1 MDGQYRG
8 PVPFYL
14 ARIKWRPIK
23 IRANDLVSPLS
34 GMSYPAGHLFH
45 VELSSANAVQR
56 KDLCSRVANFLLI
69 KGEGRRWL
77 VSSLDCTPR
86 KINRARV

>member
-8 PVPFYL
+8 SGTFYP

-23 IRANDLVSPLS
+23 IRANDLVSPFS
-34 GMSYPAGHLFH
+34 GMGYPAGHLFH

-56 KDLCSRVANFLLI
+56 KDLFSRVASFLVV
-69 KGEGRRWL
+69 K
-77 VSSLDCTPR
+77 
-86 KINRARV
+86 